1 MKKILSFTIGLSI
14 LISTQ
19 LIAQEKNTSPNI
31 ILIYMD
37 DMGYGDLSCY
47 GAVDI
52 QTPVLDKMAAEG
64 MRFTNFLTSQAV
76 CSASRASLLTG
87 CYANRVGISG
97 ALWPKAGVGLSPDE
111 TTIAE
116 LLKQKNYATAAF
128 GKWHL
133 GDIKGY
139 LPKSHGF
146 DEYYG
151 IPYSNDMWPVW
162 YDGTPAKQGTNKSG
176 YPPLPLIEGDERVS
190 TITTLDQQAQ
200 LTASLTDKT
209 ISFVEKNKHHPFFVY
224 LAHPMP
230 HVPINAS
237 PAFKGKSKQGLYG
250 DVIQEIDANV
260 GRIIQKIEELKLDK
274 KTLIIFTS
282 DNGPWFNFGNHA
294 GNTGGFREG
303 KGTSFEGGHRVPCIM
318 YWKGV
323 IPAGKVMNQLA
334 STIDVLPTIAAM
346 TNTQLPERKIDGVNL
361 LPLLQGDLT
370 QTPRS
375 EFYYYYRKN
384 SLEAVRKDNWKL
396 VFEHPS
402 RSYLNQVPGKNGFP
416 GPSPEDVMMPKA
428 LYDLRRDPGERYDVQ
443 KEFPEIVKMLES
455 IAEKART
462 ELGDDLQKRIGT
474 EVRLPATIVYQQ

>member
-19 LIAQEKNTSPNI
+19 LIAQQKNTSPNI

-133 GDIKGY
+133 GDVKGY

-209 ISFVEKNKHHPFFVY
+209 ISFVEKNKNHPFFVY

-250 DVIQEIDANV
+250 DVIQEVDANV

-443 KEFPEIVKMLES
+443 KEFPEIVKMLET
-455 IAEKART
+455 IAEKARQ
-462 ELGDDLQKRIGT
+462 ELGDDLQKRTGN
-474 EVRLPATIVYQQ
+474 EVRLPATIVYQ

>member
-19 LIAQEKNTSPNI
+19 LIAQQKNTSPNI

-64 MRFTNFLTSQAV
+64 MRFTNFLTTQAV

-133 GDIKGY
+133 GDVKGY

-200 LTASLTDKT
+200 LTTSLTDKT

-250 DVIQEIDANV
+250 DVIQEVDANV

-474 EVRLPATIVYQQ
+474 EVREAAKINY